1 MILGEVIFLLAQSSI
16 YGLIITRYSIYNNI
30 SVWYV
35 IKVVAE
41 YAPALYTILMN
52 LLTISDSFIV
62 LNPYYTDKYP
72 IEKIFYYFRPFFEV
86 IAFIVI
92 LADVLPIVFGAYL
105 WYSGDGDKDREI
117 G

>member
-1 MILGEVIFLLAQSSI
+1 MILGEVIFLVAQSLI

-41 YAPALYTILMN
+41 YAPAIYTILMN
-52 LLTISDSFIV
+52 LLTLGDSLI
-62 LNPYYTDKYP
+62 LPNTYYTDKYP

-92 LADVLPIVFGAYL
+92 LVDVLPIVFGAYL